1 MPASKKVSRCRECQ
15 TRYDALPR
23 DKEFGVGR
31 FTCTKPSCK
40 RVFFAKCKATDSLP
54 CRKCKTMVE
63 NPYIHPRWR
72 KRRYTPASRSRSRQG
87 HSLNP
92 SAATFVPRSQRRVE
106 PSFEPV
112 PPHRRFN
119 NLTLSSTGGSSY
131 FPSSTNKPQHG
142 QAQLDP
148 AITRSTKTIATNSL
162 VSPKKTTKVINA
174 SIVHNRSGSTV
185 STFLTQI
192 DDGSDSD
199 EVVLDYDSDE
209 EGVGACRFEC
219 DCGNRYTVLCEM
231 TDTAE
236 CYKCG
241 RDNEPMGWAPPRNID
256 KETSNPHSC
265 SKCKGIGQCPNLQN
279 VADKKK

>member
-1 MPASKKVSRCRECQ
+1 MPASKKVSRCRECHI
-15 TRYDALPR
+15 RYDALPR

-40 RVFFAKCKATDSLP
+40 RVFFAKCKATDILP
-54 CRKCKTMVE
+54 CRKCMTIVK

-72 KRRYTPASRSRSRQG
+72 KRSYTPASRSRSRKG
-87 HSLNP
+87 RSLNP

-106 PSFEPV
+106 PSFEPA
-112 PPHRRFN
+112 PP
-119 NLTLSSTGGSSY
+119 LTLPSTGSSSY
-131 FPSSTNKPQHG
+131 LPSSTNKPQLG
-142 QAQLDP
+142 QAQSDP
-148 AITRSTKTIATNSL
+148 ATTCSIKPTAANSL
-162 VSPKKTTKVINA
+162 VSPKKTTNVKNA
-174 SIVHNRSGSTV
+174 SRVHNSSGSTV
-185 STFLTQI
+185 STFLTQM

-236 CYKCG
+236 CYNCD
-241 RDNEPMGWAPPRNID
+241 RDNKPMGWAPPRNID

-265 SKCKGIGQCPNLQN
+265 SKCKGIGQCPNLQH